1 MISTPTAAVFGAY
14 GHTGRFIVTELRS
27 AAGLLVLS
35 ERSVDSP
42 DARRRAALLW
52 PERRSCLHHAPEESG
67 CLVSR
72 KRSLAKRLPS
82 M

>member
-1 MISTPTAAVFGAY
+1 MISTPTATVFGAY
-14 GHTGRFIVTELRS
+14 GHTGRFIVTELRAHVAKRS
-27 AAGLLVLS
+27 ASATF
-35 ERSVDSP
+35 E
-42 DARRRAALLW
+42 
-52 PERRSCLHHAPEESG
+52 PERRSCLLHSPEESG